1 MHDYLEAYFTKY
13 RRSINIMGIVR
24 DFKPDGGVRNLK
36 AAIEFKFASSRSEV
50 SRAIGGI
57 LDDISGYT
65 GSLDWTRFYTVV
77 YQTEAFET
85 EPRIKQELAR
95 AGTVTW
101 QGILVTGSG
110 GRRLPNKRS
119 PARRRERLKSAEP
132 SRTSREAEQVVT
144 TRRRRTPPPPV
155 RKSCRPC

>member
-1 MHDYLEAYFTKY
+1 MVASEILKL
-13 RRSINIMGIVR
+13 RS
-24 DFKPDGGVRNLK
+24 NLNLPRL
-36 AAIEFKFASSRSEV
+36 ALRYHARLVVIFE
-50 SRAIGGI
+50 
-57 LDDISGYT
+57 DISGYT

-119 PARRRERLKSAEP
+119 PARRRSRLKSAEP
-132 SRTSREAEQVVT
+132 SRTLREADQV
-144 TRRRRTPPPPV
+144 
-155 RKSCRPC
+155 